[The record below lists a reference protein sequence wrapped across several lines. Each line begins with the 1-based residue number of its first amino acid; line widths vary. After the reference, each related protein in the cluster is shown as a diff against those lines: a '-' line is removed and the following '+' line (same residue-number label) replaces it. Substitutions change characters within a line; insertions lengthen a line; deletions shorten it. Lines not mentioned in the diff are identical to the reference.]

1 MCHIHFSTINSTKG
15 KIPHHPIHLYILSL
29 NFYSCFST
37 FIILG
42 LQSHDKAAMLV
53 VNTTEFFSRIYMKM
67 EFTSHRPPLANQQ
80 WNTKK
85 LKDGANSAV
94 YRAMNE
100 F

>member
-1 MCHIHFSTINSTKG
+1 MCHIHFSSCNNTKC

-53 VNTTEFFSRIYMKM
+53 INTTEFFSKNLH
-67 EFTSHRPPLANQQ
+67 EN
-80 WNTKK
+80 
-85 LKDGANSAV
+85 GV
-94 YRAMNE
+94 
-100 F
+100 